1 MPNLIPFVDTST
13 YYYPEIMQVYNFVKC
28 DIEITN
34 NHFLYTTT
42 LIIDTINV
50 YMYLLTDENNN
61 HLSIIRLEEITLHG
75 KVYNQ
80 INKSYSIIKQKGY
93 GEILY
98 DSCFKYH
105 TINILSDSKNT
116 IPGSYNLWK
125 KLLNKKRA
133 YKIFLYDTVNN
144 KRMKINL
151 PVKEYNIWGV
161 DKTFLEA
168 INQTP
173 WEAVIFE
180 NETTLEDDDE
190 SDDETWVDYLT
201 ENDKYERTILSDYVV
216 NALQN
221 KIKFKEDRDNFLLLV
236 TT

>member
-1 MPNLIPFVDTST
+1 
-13 YYYPEIMQVYNFVKC
+13 
-28 DIEITN
+28 
-34 NHFLYTTT
+34 
-42 LIIDTINV
+42 
-50 YMYLLTDENNN
+50 
-61 HLSIIRLEEITLHG
+61 
-75 KVYNQ
+75 
-80 INKSYSIIKQKGY
+80 
-93 GEILY
+93 
-98 DSCFKYH
+98 
-105 TINILSDSKNT
+105 
-116 IPGSYNLWK
+116 LWK

-144 KRMKINL
+144 KRIKINL
-151 PVKEYNIWGV
+151 PVKEFNIWGV

-180 NETTLEDDDE
+180 NDATLEDDDE

-236 TT
+236 TK